1 MRSEMET
8 LANNF
13 DAELVALINRAKYM
27 ADSVVPCTGPERDE
41 WLKVREHFIAARNL
55 IQRTRYKGDR
65 ARHMTGEDYDRIN
78 GILRPN

>member
-27 ADSVVPCTGPERDE
+27 ADSVVPCTGP
-41 WLKVREHFIAARNL
+41 EHFIAARNL